1 MEGTKQTIT
10 IETPN
15 KSSANFP
22 KLINQG
28 TYGCVFRPAF
38 LCDGNTLKEDE
49 YITKVQARDITSQK
63 EEEIGNQLKS
73 TSNANEYFAGIVKT
87 CPIDLSKIEDN
98 EVKKCD
104 FIEKQAMGETPQEEY
119 IASTIKY
126 VGKEDIIDYFLSRI
140 DKPQQY
146 VMSLFHMH
154 FHLLTALCHLQTANI
169 VHYDL
174 KSNNVMIHDVKKTPV
189 IIDFGISFAAETK
202 PDTLDNANPFYVYG
216 ADYSPWCMDIHIIN
230 YMWHKLKS
238 ESPLQESIKEEHIQE
253 IVTDYMDTNSSMEML
268 TNTERT
274 VMKTSWNEYL
284 SSFVGK
290 EWDSLYNELWNARW
304 SWDNYSI
311 ALMMLKYT
319 RGAFKVRENEF
330 NQHYVAL
337 LKKIIKATPD
347 SRFDAQQ
354 AKEELL
360 QVMKMSKQEKYELI
374 ESAKEKMLKDRRHN
388 MLTHKKES
396 LLETR
401 HAL

>member
-49 YITKVQARDITSQK
+49 YITKVQVRDITSQK
-63 EEEIGNQLKS
+63 EEDIGNQLKS

-104 FIEKQAMGETPQEEY
+104 FIEKQAMSETPQEEY
-119 IASTIKY
+119 MASTIKY

-146 VMSLFHMH
+146 VMSLFNMH

-253 IVTDYMDTNSSMEML
+253 IVNDYMDTNSSMEML

-274 VMKTSWNEYL
+274 AMKTSWNEYL

>member
-1 MEGTKQTIT
+1 
-10 IETPN
+10 
-15 KSSANFP
+15 
-22 KLINQG
+22 
-28 TYGCVFRPAF
+28 
-38 LCDGNTLKEDE
+38 
-49 YITKVQARDITSQK
+49 
-63 EEEIGNQLKS
+63 
-73 TSNANEYFAGIVKT
+73 
-87 CPIDLSKIEDN
+87 
-98 EVKKCD
+98 
-104 FIEKQAMGETPQEEY
+104 
-119 IASTIKY
+119 
-126 VGKEDIIDYFLSRI
+126 
-140 DKPQQY
+140 
-146 VMSLFHMH
+146 
-154 FHLLTALCHLQTANI
+154 
-169 VHYDL
+169 
-174 KSNNVMIHDVKKTPV
+174 MIHDVKKTPV

-311 ALMMLKYT
+311 ALTMLKYT